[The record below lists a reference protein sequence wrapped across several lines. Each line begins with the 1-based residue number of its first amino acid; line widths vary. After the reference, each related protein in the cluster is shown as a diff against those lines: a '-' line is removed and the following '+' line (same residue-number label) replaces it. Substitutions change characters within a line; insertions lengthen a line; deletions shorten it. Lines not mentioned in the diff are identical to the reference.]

1 MRAIATKQSCLVLQ
15 PVLKKYPEDSPED
28 SSMSD
33 TEKYP
38 EDSPEDK

>member
-1 MRAIATKQSCLVLQ
+1 M
-15 PVLKKYPEDSPED
+15 PKKYPEDSPED
-28 SSMSD
+28 SRMSD